1 MALDGSLPSS
11 SIPLLSSDPFF
22 SRCVLF
28 SQKSESDN
36 QPLDRWPPRR
46 RRPLINESCQSCR

>member
-1 MALDGSLPSS
+1 MALDRSLASS
-11 SIPLLSSDPFF
+11 SPLLSAPSSDQFF

-36 QPLDRWPPRR
+36 QPLARLDRCA
-46 RRPLINESCQSCR
+46 LH